1 MKKALQVKITLL
13 KNYTVLVV
21 ALFPNFLFAHGQEVI
36 AMPIGGILGL
46 IISSLIFW
54 QEHISVTVKIL
65 LFSIA
70 LMFFAWLFFV
80 PLNKIFI
87 YQVFKSHFITGFLP
101 PVLITWG
108 TIGASIL
115 VKKIL
120 KTNNT

>member
-1 MKKALQVKITLL
+1 MKKTIKVKMNL
-13 KNYTVLVV
+13 KNYTILIV

-54 QEHISVTVKIL
+54 HKNISLISKII

-70 LMFFAWLFFV
+70 LIVFVSLLFV
-80 PLNKIFI
+80 PLKKIFI
-87 YQVFKSHFITGFLP
+87 YQVFKSHFVTGFLP

-108 TIGASIL
+108 TVSAGIL
-115 VKKIL
+115 VKRLINSN
-120 KTNNT
+120 KT